1 MRRKK
6 IESLIRHLF
15 IVWTDPTHVQTHG
28 RTLLE
33 NWLDKKV
40 PRKWIRNA
48 IKLSCLTYALRHFS
62 VFHWKWP
69 SFVLNIFFPLL
80 ISSYVDAR
88 QYHLEDSRLY
98 AVTTGGRGGS
108 YDEESPCGDRCPCQK
123 LQYRAKN
130 DPYIFS
136 LATNPFYLWL
146 ICTVI
151 KS

>member
-1 MRRKK
+1 MCCARRGGPRTQ
-6 IESLIRHLF
+6 S
-15 IVWTDPTHVQTHG
+15 PTTAANLDCAFV
-28 RTLLE
+28 E
-33 NWLDKKV
+33 N
-40 PRKWIRNA
+40 A
-48 IKLSCLTYALRHFS
+48 LSYT
-62 VFHWKWP
+62 VP
-69 SFVLNIFFPLL
+69 SFVKSQQNRIELVTRPVASFCFDHFFPLL

-98 AVTTGGRGGS
+98 AVTSGGRGGS

>member
-1 MRRKK
+1 MQTLIVRLLKTHFLRR
-6 IESLIRHLF
+6 SLIVKSQHNRIELVTRPVTF
-15 IVWTDPTHVQTHG
+15 LCFEQ
-28 RTLLE
+28 
-33 NWLDKKV
+33 
-40 PRKWIRNA
+40 
-48 IKLSCLTYALRHFS
+48 
-62 VFHWKWP
+62 
-69 SFVLNIFFPLL
+69 FFLHL

-151 KS
+151 EL